1 MPRTKAGSIPSYRQH
16 KSTGQAVVTINS
28 RDVYLG
34 RFDTPESKAEY
45 ARVITEFAL
54 TGDYRPKDAATPDE
68 PTLVCEILAG
78 YWTHA
83 QAYYVKDGKPT
94 DEQKAVRKVIR
105 DLSIFG
111 DLPAN
116 EVGPK
121 LLKAVRQVWI
131 DQDLCRKYINQN
143 VGRVRRMFKWAVS
156 EEMVA
161 SSVLESLRSVAG
173 LAKGRS
179 LARESV
185 LVPPVEIGVVE
196 RTIPHLSNVVADMI
210 RFQLLTGARPGEVCK
225 LSPGNIDRTGD
236 VWEYRVDGHK
246 MEHHGR
252 DRIVYIGP
260 EAKAV
265 LAPYLLRDP
274 QSPCFSPRESIE
286 QLRQRRSAG
295 RTTPPSCGNA
305 RGRKHDAGGLRGDAA
320 TWKPRDAFTAGTYG
334 QAIKR
339 GCDLAFPPP
348 EPLGRRNGETIA
360 QHAKRLTKA
369 QAEELAQ
376 WRKLQRWAPN
386 QLRHTRATEVRKRYG
401 LEAAQVILGHAAAS
415 VTQIYAERDAE
426 KAREVARSSG

>member
-1 MPRTKAGSIPSYRQH
+1 MPRTKAGALPTYRHH
-16 KSTGQAVVTINS
+16 KTSGQAVVTINAQ
-28 RDVYLG
+28 DIYLG
-34 RFDTPESKAEY
+34 RFDTPDSKAMY
-45 ARVITEFAL
+45 ARVITEFVL
-54 TGDYRPKDAATPDE
+54 TGDYRPKQESTPDE

-78 YWTHA
+78 YWMHA
-83 QAYYVKDGKPT
+83 QTYYVKDGKPT

-105 DLSIFG
+105 DLNVFG

-161 SSVLESLRSVAG
+161 SGVLESLRSVAG

-185 LVPPVEIGVVE
+185 PVPPVEIEVVE

-225 LSPGNIDRTGD
+225 LRPGNIDRTGD
-236 VWEYRVDGHK
+236 VWEYHVDGHK

-260 EAKAV
+260 EAKAI
-265 LAPYLLRDP
+265 LAPYLLREADK
-274 QSPCFSPRESIE
+274 PCFSPRESIK
-286 QLRQRRSAG
+286 QLRDQRTAS
-295 RTTPPSCGNA
+295 RTTPQSCGNA
-305 RGRKHDAGGLRGDAA
+305 RGRKHDDGGLRGDAA
-320 TWKPRDAFTAGTYG
+320 RWSPREAFTAGTYG

-339 GCDLAFPPP
+339 GCNLAFPPP
-348 EPLGRRNGETIA
+348 EPLARRAGESLA

-369 QAEELAQ
+369 QAAELAKWQ
-376 WRKLQRWAPN
+376 KSQRWAPN
-386 QLRHTRATEVRKRYG
+386 QLRHTRATEIRKRYG

-415 VTQIYAERDAE
+415 VTQIYAERDAD